1 MIQIFLADGTDG
13 TDERTD
19 QLKVVQEV
27 LADLKKGAGR
37 YFISKHCDAL
47 ELLEIDSDH
56 CKRMFAN
63 QLTKL

>member
-1 MIQIFLADGTDG
+1 MPVYNWSRFLAWTG
-13 TDERTD
+13 RKD
-19 QLKVVQEV
+19 QPKVVQEV